1 MYSRIAIAIWALLAF
16 NACSQEEWR
25 CVEDGKSLYSMSI
38 SGGIGS
44 ADKGCSC
51 AQIREFELRVFGS
64 VDEGALKSDF
74 GC

>member
-1 MYSRIAIAIWALLAF
+1 MYGRIAIVMWALLAVTG
-16 NACSQEEWR
+16 CSQDQWR
-25 CVEDGKSLYSMSI
+25 CVEDGRSLYSMST
-38 SGGIGS
+38 SGKIGS